1 MVEEVEDQKN
11 HEVGQTLPE
20 GINALLVNKEE
31 YEDTLQWRKELPSI
45 FKKMAGT
52 NPATKNAPK
61 TEPLVNKPKA
71 KPRFVEPDIHKCQP
85 TSSKVKVEN
94 LVTREQEES

>member
-52 NPATKNAPK
+52 NPATKNRPK